1 MNKEIN
7 RNLNM
12 FTGNKDDNLHEED
25 NQNVFENNLK
35 KNESVA
41 LKSSSFYT
49 KKKLNRI
56 DKKTFDSN
64 NIENY

>member
-1 MNKEIN
+1 
-7 RNLNM
+7 M
-12 FTGNKDDNLHEED
+12 FTGNKEEHTPEEE
-25 NQNVFENNLK
+25 NHNIFENNMK

-64 NIENY
+64 IIENY